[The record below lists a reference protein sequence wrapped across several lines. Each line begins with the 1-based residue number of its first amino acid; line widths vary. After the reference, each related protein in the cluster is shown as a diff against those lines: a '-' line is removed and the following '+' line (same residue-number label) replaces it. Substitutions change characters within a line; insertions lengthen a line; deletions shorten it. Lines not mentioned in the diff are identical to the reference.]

1 MEETGAKFALRACRA
16 HALGRCV
23 FTASECTAMHY
34 DDSNK
39 IDCNSSIQPG
49 DDRYTNKKFGICRN
63 FAIGRECPYA
73 KCDATLQAKG
83 PPPSAPAGDAL
94 GGDQKRPPRPPRTLP
109 PTAAPPKT

>member
-1 MEETGAKFALRACRA
+1 
-16 HALGRCV
+16 
-23 FTASECTAMHY
+23 MHY

-83 PPPSAPAGDAL
+83 PPPSAPAADAL
-94 GGDQKRPPRPPRTLP
+94 GGEK
-109 PTAAPPKT
+109 APPPSPDAAADGNTTEDMT